1 MRLGDRENAECRL
14 LRAQAQLLRNGLAHH
29 FTCKADIEATPP
41 AQEVARIEAARQQI
55 AVGHSGR
62 LATLAIA
69 GGARHG
75 AGAARANPEGRIVIR
90 PSLRPPMT
98 SGSTHSGMP
107 TSVSAASRGLVAT
120 SIARLPTPHPTP
132 PTDPHTAQPTP
143 PP

>member
-75 AGAARANPEGRIVIR
+75 AGAARANPEGRSEERRV
-90 PSLRPPMT
+90 
-98 SGSTHSGMP
+98 GKECVSTCR
-107 TSVSAASRGLVAT
+107 SRW
-120 SIARLPTPHPTP
+120 SPDH
-132 PTDPHTAQPTP
+132 
-143 PP
+143 